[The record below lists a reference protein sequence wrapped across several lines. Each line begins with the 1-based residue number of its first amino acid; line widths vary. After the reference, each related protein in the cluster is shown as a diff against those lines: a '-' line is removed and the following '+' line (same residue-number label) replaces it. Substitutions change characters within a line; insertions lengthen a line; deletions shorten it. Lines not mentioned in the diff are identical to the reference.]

1 MARSEPSHHIVCI
14 RPGAL
19 GDTLLTLPALALLR
33 QRWPDAEITFVARG
47 ETLLLAQA
55 SGLAHSTYAYELPVW
70 SALFAEELAAGTG
83 ASDRLPCSLAG
94 RAVIAWLHDGE
105 GLVARNLGLLGASPV
120 VIAQTQAQSDPPEH
134 MALTLARGT
143 TGLGVTLPASVE
155 EMRRMLPRLLV
166 PAKDESAAGELWRSL
181 YAGDGE
187 RVIALHP
194 GSGGAAKRW
203 PPELFA
209 ALARVLL
216 ARGKRLLLIEGP
228 QDADMIQRV
237 REALGDAAA
246 EGVPVARGLSIGMLA
261 ALLQRCA
268 AYVGNDSGVTHLA
281 ALMGVRTVALF
292 GPSDPAIW
300 APLGERVEVIHAAHG
315 HMEEITPEEVE
326 TGPSLSAFVGRIK
339 GE

>member
-1 MARSEPSHHIVCI
+1 MARSEPPRRIVCI

-33 QRWPDAEITFVARG
+33 ERWPGAEITFVARR
-47 ETLLLAQA
+47 ETLPLAQA
-55 SGLAHSTYAYELPVW
+55 SGLAHSTYAYELPAW

-94 RAVIAWLHDGE
+94 SAVIAWLHDGE

-120 VIAQTQAQSDPPEH
+120 VIAQTQPQSDPPEH
-134 MALTLARGT
+134 MALTLARGAA
-143 TGLGVTLPASVE
+143 GLGVTVRASVE
-155 EMRRMLPRLLV
+155 ELRYMLPPLRA
-166 PAKDESAAGELWRSL
+166 PAQDEHAADELWRSL
-181 YAGDGE
+181 WAGDGG

-203 PPELFA
+203 PPESFA
-209 ALARVLL
+209 ALARELL
-216 ARGKRLLLIEGP
+216 ARGERPLLIEGP
-228 QDADMIQRV
+228 QDAGVIQRV
-237 REALGDAAA
+237 REASGDAAA
-246 EGVPVARGLSIGMLA
+246 GNVPVACGLSIGALA
-261 ALLQRCA
+261 ALLPRCA

-281 ALMGVRTVALF
+281 ALVGTRTVALF

-300 APLGERVEVIHAAHG
+300 APLGERVQVIRAAHG
-315 HMEEITPEEVE
+315 RMEEITPEEVE
-326 TGPSLSAFVGRIK
+326 TGLSLSAFVGRIE